1 MASKGFE
8 SLMHYN
14 TVYLS
19 KCLNCFDIIV
29 EKVVTLPLQVKSI
42 NIYAMD
48 LDFFALAIGILSIVG
63 SAVPVV
69 VAILLLKE

>member
-1 MASKGFE
+1 
-8 SLMHYN
+8 MHYN

-29 EKVVTLPLQVKSI
+29 EKVVTLSLQVKSI

-48 LDFFALAIGILSIVG
+48 LDFFALAIGVLSIAG

-69 VAILLLKE
+69 VAILLLRK

>member
-29 EKVVTLPLQVKSI
+29 EKVVTLSLQVKSI

-48 LDFFALAIGILSIVG
+48 LDFFALAIGVLSIAG

-69 VAILLLKE
+69 VAILLLRK